1 MKKIT
6 CVFFILVLM
15 TLSAVAVADVTGTYK
30 DGCLTVVTDNT
41 NGYYIIKVDGKGTGK
56 WVGKGRS
63 TAKIAIEL
71 SPGQHTVTLSTFDG
85 STAERGTF
93 SIGNDPDDPVKP
105 QPTDKPVSDPKE
117 EKQEETIPE
126 GCVEA
131 HIGGLKISD
140 AVPGV
145 EGYFVAVDMNDGNGS
160 SYYIVADERIVGKL
174 YIKKNGEKA
183 LAIKM
188 QAAAGVTFYQ
198 TSIYIVEDIKDIYE
212 GNAVNV
218 NVDEEITTDCDVL
231 YVSVNA
237 FARMEKELP
246 LYRPDE
252 EKLAKMSELFKE

>member
-6 CVFFILVLM
+6 SVFFILVLM

-41 NGYYIIKVDGKGTGK
+41 NGYYIIKIDGKGTGQ

-63 TAKIAIEL
+63 TAKISIEL
-71 SPGQHTVTLSTFDG
+71 APGQHTVTLSTFDG
-85 STAERGTF
+85 STVEKKTF
-93 SIGNDPDDPVKP
+93 TIGKDDPEEPMKP
-105 QPTDKPVSDPKE
+105 EPTKEPERDPE
-117 EKQEETIPE
+117 EETIPE
-126 GCVEA
+126 DCVEA

-183 LAIKM
+183 LAVKM
-188 QAAAGVTFYQ
+188 QAATGVTFYQ

-212 GNAVNV
+212 GNVVNV

>member
-6 CVFFILVLM
+6 SVFFILVLM

-30 DGCLTVVTDNT
+30 DGCLTVITDNT
-41 NGYYIIKVDGKGTGK
+41 NGYYIIKIDGKGTGQ

-63 TAKIAIEL
+63 TAKISIEL
-71 SPGQHTVTLSTFDG
+71 APGQHTVTLSTFDG
-85 STAERGTF
+85 SAVEKKTF
-93 SIGNDPDDPVKP
+93 TIGKDDPEEPVKP
-105 QPTDKPVSDPKE
+105 EPTKEPERDPE
-117 EKQEETIPE
+117 EETIPE
-126 GCVEA
+126 DCVEA

-145 EGYFVAVDMNDGNGS
+145 EGYFVAVDINDGNGS

-183 LAIKM
+183 LAVKM